1 LDWNETGMNL
11 LRRDFIIREPLLVGI
26 LVLITVLF
34 SALTHS
40 YSQAYDHRRT
50 ALGVEWFIRG
60 NRELKNGR
68 PAAAVQDFR
77 TALFYDPT
85 NSGFEMHLADALLQA
100 GQAEQALNYY
110 LGLWQSN
117 PGNGPVNFQL
127 ARLYAKNGDNVAAE
141 RFFNGAIFGDWLGN
155 PEANRRAASLELI
168 NFYLDRGDTG
178 HAESQLMILSDNL
191 PEDPQLRTR
200 VADLYGH
207 VGADQ
212 RALAQYRQ
220 ALQLNS
226 TYLPALVGAGEASI
240 RVGDYHA
247 ALTYV
252 SRAVHLDPSN
262 ASANQLLAVI
272 QSVLA
277 LNPYERGIP
286 EAEKVQRTLRVFDIA
301 GKRLQSCGES
311 TPASAASSIA
321 AFLERWKELMAT
333 ANGPFLTQHP
343 EEVETL
349 IDYAASAEKLAQ
361 DHCGEPTPD
370 DSAVLAIAHEREME
384 DQ

>member
-1 LDWNETGMNL
+1 MNL
-11 LRRDFIIREPLLVGI
+11 LHRDFIIREPLLVGI

-40 YSQAYDHRRT
+40 YTQAYDRRRT
-50 ALGVEWFIRG
+50 ALGVEWFNRG
-60 NRELKNGR
+60 NQELKNRR

-77 TALFYDPT
+77 TALFYDPG
-85 NSGFEMHLADALLQA
+85 NSGFEMYLASALLQA
-100 GQAEQALNYY
+100 GQTEQALNYY

-117 PGNGPVNFQL
+117 PANGPVNFQL
-127 ARLYAKNGDNVAAE
+127 ARLYTSKGDNVAAE
-141 RFFNGAIFGDWLGN
+141 RYFNGAIFGEWPEN

-168 NFYLDRGDTG
+168 NFYLDRGDTA
-178 HAESQLMILSDNL
+178 HAESQLMILSDNV

-200 VADLYGH
+200 VADLYAR
-207 VGADQ
+207 VGDDQ

-226 TYLPALVGAGEASI
+226 KYLLALVGAGEASF

-247 ALTYV
+247 AQTYV
-252 SRAVHLDPSN
+252 SRALHLDPSN
-262 ASANQLLAVI
+262 ASAKPFLAI
-272 QSVLA
+272 IESALA

-286 EAEKVQRTLRVFDIA
+286 ESEKVQRTLQVFEIA
-301 GKRLQSCGES
+301 GRRLQSCGES
-311 TPASAASSIA
+311 PHSSAASSIRP
-321 AFLERWKELMAT
+321 FLERWKQLMAT
-333 ANGPFLTQHP
+333 ANARFLAEHP

-349 IDYAASAEKLAQ
+349 INFSASAEKLAQ
-361 DHCGEPTPD
+361 EHCGEPAPD
-370 DSAVLAIAHEREME
+370 DSAVLAIANQREME

>member
-1 LDWNETGMNL
+1 MNL
-11 LRRDFIIREPLLVGI
+11 LHRDFIIREPLLVGI

-40 YSQAYDHRRT
+40 YTQAYDRRRA
-50 ALGVEWFIRG
+50 ALGVAWFIRG
-60 NRELKNGR
+60 NQEIKNGR
-68 PAAAVQDFR
+68 PVAAVQDFR
-77 TALFYDPT
+77 TALFYDPK
-85 NSGFEMHLADALLQA
+85 NSGFEMYLAEALMQA
-100 GQAEQALNYY
+100 GQADQALNYY
-110 LGLWQSN
+110 LGLWQSD
-117 PGNGPVNFQL
+117 PANGPVNFQL
-127 ARLYAKNGDNVAAE
+127 ARLYAKKGDNVAAE
-141 RFFNGAIFGDWLGN
+141 RYFNGAIFGDWREN

-200 VADLYGH
+200 VADLYAR
-207 VGADQ
+207 VGDDQ

-226 TYLPALVGAGEASI
+226 RYLPALGGAGEASL

-247 ALTYV
+247 AQTYL
-252 SRAVHLDPSN
+252 SRALHLDPSN
-262 ASANQLLAVI
+262 APANQLLAVI
-272 QSVLA
+272 QSALA

-286 EAEKVQRTLRVFDIA
+286 ETEKVQRTLRVFAIA

-311 TPASAASSIA
+311 GKPSAASSTA
-321 AFLERWKELMAT
+321 PFLERWKQLTAT
-333 ANGPFLTQHP
+333 ANARFLTQYP
-343 EEVETL
+343 EQVETL
-349 IDYAASAEKLAQ
+349 IDFSASAEKLAE

-370 DSAVLAIAHEREME
+370 DSAVLAIAHQREME